1 MKNIKTIATASLLLS
16 FIGATAQTHYDAARF
31 SGNELNGTA
40 RFVGMGGA
48 MSALGADIS
57 VIGSNPAGIG
67 LFRGHDFTT
76 SFGFNATKTASDFG
90 GNTMNEKRNRA
101 SFDQIG
107 FVYTS
112 KIGNRTKLR
121 YVNFGFNYHKSK
133 NFNRQFASGG
143 MLGGLSQTGQMANM
157 IAGTIQSE
165 STLNKEIGDIYNYG
179 MQGYDLPN
187 PYHPTQSLYP
197 YLGVMGV
204 RSELVYVGTDEQGDY
219 LAYMNGIANGY
230 RSVEEG
236 GISDYDFN
244 VSFNVEDRMYFGA
257 TIGVHDVSYRRT
269 SYYTEDVTDKNA
281 SGYYEINNTFSAD
294 GTGFDFKFGAIFRP
308 FEESPFRF
316 GIAVHTPIW
325 YALTDI
331 YSSMMYTRLDGESS
345 TGKPIHVD
353 FKESPQYYTD
363 GDVLRDYQLVTPWRF
378 NVSMGTVVAGNIAL
392 GAEYEFMNYASAKL
406 KYSDGYDMEG
416 QNSYAKEDLK
426 GVHTVRV
433 GAEARILPS
442 LSVRAGYNFSSSVF
456 KESAYKALEGGDA
469 DLRIPGDMRTD
480 TEYFN
485 DFGRNTVTVGLG
497 YRGNRFYADLAYKY
511 DMYKSDFYAFSDD
524 YLSAT
529 KVDNKR
535 HQLLMTLGVHF

>member
-281 SGYYEINNTFSAD
+281 SGYYEINNTFSTD

-524 YLSAT
+524 YLTAT
-529 KVDNKR
+529 KVDNKL

>member
-67 LFRGHDFTT
+67 LFRGHDFTA

-281 SGYYEINNTFSAD
+281 SGYYEINNTFSTD

-524 YLSAT
+524 YLTAT

>member
-16 FIGATAQTHYDAARF
+16 FIGATAQTPYDAARF

-67 LFRGHDFTT
+67 LFRGHDFTA
-76 SFGFNATKTASDFG
+76 SFGFNATKSASDFG

-143 MLGGLSQTGQMANM
+143 MLDGISQTGQMANM
-157 IAGTIQSE
+157 INAWIDGP
-165 STLNKEIGDIYNYG
+165 STLDKQIGDIYNYG
-179 MQGYDLPN
+179 RDTKLPN
-187 PYHPTQSLYP
+187 PYYPNHPNYPLYP

-204 RSELVYVGTDEQGDY
+204 RSGLVYVNKDDLTQ
-219 LAYMNGIANGY
+219 LMYMNGHANGY

-257 TIGVHDVSYRRT
+257 TIGVHDVSYRRS
-269 SYYTEDVTDKNA
+269 SYYTEDVYDKSL
-281 SGYYEINNTFSAD
+281 SGYYEINNTFSTD
-294 GTGFDFKFGAIFRP
+294 GTGFDFKLGAIFRP

-316 GIAVHTPIW
+316 GVAVHTPIW

-331 YSSMMYTRLDGESS
+331 YSSWMYTNLEGLD
-345 TGKPIHVD
+345 PVY
-353 FKESPQYYTD
+353 ESPQYYTD
-363 GDVLRDYQLVTPWRF
+363 GDVLRDYQMVTPWRF

-406 KYSDGYDMEG
+406 KYSDGYDMEE

-456 KESAYKALEGGDA
+456 KESAYKALGA
-469 DLRIPGDMRTD
+469 SDMRTD

-511 DMYKSDFYAFSDD
+511 DMYKSDFYAFSDTS
-524 YLSAT
+524 LTAT

>member
-16 FIGATAQTHYDAARF
+16 FIGATAQTPYDAARF

-143 MLGGLSQTGQMANM
+143 MLEGDMLNGISQTGQMANM
-157 IAGTIQSE
+157 INAWIDGP
-165 STLNKEIGDIYNYG
+165 STLDKQIGDIYNYG
-179 MQGYDLPN
+179 IEDGLTN
-187 PYHPTQSLYP
+187 PYHPTQSPYP

-204 RSELVYVGTDEQGDY
+204 RSELVYVNKDDPTQ
-219 LAYMNGIANGY
+219 LMYMNGHANGY

-244 VSFNVEDRMYFGA
+244 VSFNVEDRMCFGA
-257 TIGVHDVSYRRT
+257 TIGVHDVSYRRS
-269 SYYTEDVTDKNA
+269 SYYTEDVYNNSS
-281 SGYYEINNTFSAD
+281 SGFYEINNLFSTD
-294 GTGFDFKFGAIFRP
+294 GTGFDFKLGAIFRP

-331 YSSMMYTRLDGESS
+331 YSSNMYTYLEDSS
-345 TGKPIHVD
+345 TEKVLVD

-363 GDVLRDYQLVTPWRF
+363 GDVLRDYQMVTPWRF

-406 KYSDGYDMEG
+406 KYSDGYDMEE
-416 QNSYAKEDLK
+416 QNSYAKDDLK

-456 KESAYKALEGGDA
+456 KESAYKALGA
-469 DLRIPGDMRTD
+469 SDMRTD

-511 DMYKSDFYAFSDD
+511 DMYKSDFYAFSDTS
-524 YLSAT
+524 LTAT

>member
-1 MKNIKTIATASLLLS
+1 MDMKNIKTIATASLLLS

-143 MLGGLSQTGQMANM
+143 MLGGISQTGQMANM
-157 IAGTIQSE
+157 INAWIDDP
-165 STLNKEIGDIYNYG
+165 STLDKQIGDIYNYG
-179 MQGYDLPN
+179 IEDGLTN
-187 PYHPTQSLYP
+187 PYHPTQSPYP

-204 RSELVYVGTDEQGDY
+204 RSELVYVNKDDPTQ
-219 LAYMNGIANGY
+219 LMYMNGHANGY

-257 TIGVHDVSYRRT
+257 TIGVHDVSYRRS
-269 SYYTEDVTDKNA
+269 SYYTEDVYNNSS
-281 SGYYEINNTFSAD
+281 SGFYEINNLFSTD

-331 YSSMMYTRLDGESS
+331 YSSNMYTYLEDKN
-345 TGKPIHVD
+345 TQKVLVD

-363 GDVLRDYQLVTPWRF
+363 GDVLRDYQMVTPWRF

-406 KYSDGYDMEG
+406 KYSDGYDIEE
-416 QNSYAKEDLK
+416 QNSYAKDDLK

-456 KESAYKALEGGDA
+456 KESAYKALGA
-469 DLRIPGDMRTD
+469 SDMRTD

-511 DMYKSDFYAFSDD
+511 DMYKSDFYAFSDTS
-524 YLSAT
+524 LTAT

>member
-1 MKNIKTIATASLLLS
+1 MRSRKTIATVSLLLS
-16 FIGATAQTHYDAARF
+16 FMGATAQTHYDAARL
-31 SGNELNGTA
+31 SGSELNGTA

-57 VIGSNPAGIG
+57 VIGTNPAGIG
-67 LFRGHDFTT
+67 LFRGHDFAT
-76 SFGFNATKTASDFG
+76 SFGFNATKTASDFA
-90 GNTMNEKRNRA
+90 GNTMNDKRNRA

-143 MLGGLSQTGQMANM
+143 MLGGISQTGQMASM
-157 IAGTIQSE
+157 LAGTIQSGT
-165 STLNKEIGDIYNYG
+165 TLDKEIGNIYNYG

-187 PYHPTQSLYP
+187 PYHPTQSAYP

-204 RSELVYVGTDEQGDY
+204 RSELLYVASDAQGDY
-219 LAYMNGIANGY
+219 LKYMNGNANGY

-257 TIGVHDVSYRRT
+257 TIGVHDVSYRRS
-269 SYYTEDVTDKNA
+269 SYYTEDVYDKNA
-281 SGYYEINNTFSAD
+281 SGYYEINNLFSTD

-308 FEESPFRF
+308 IEESPFRF
-316 GIAVHTPIW
+316 GVAVHTPIW

-331 YSSMMYTRLDGESS
+331 YSSVMYTRLDGQTS
-345 TGKPIHVD
+345 TGAPLHVD
-353 FKESPQYYTD
+353 FEESPQFYTD
-363 GDVLRDYQLVTPWRF
+363 GDVLRDYQMVTPWRF

-392 GAEYEFMNYASAKL
+392 GAEYEFMNYNSVKL

-426 GVHTVRV
+426 GVHTFRV
-433 GAEARILPS
+433 GAEARILPAVS
-442 LSVRAGYNFSSSVF
+442 LRAGYNFSTSLF
-456 KESAYKALEGGDA
+456 KESAYKALEA
-469 DLRIPGDMRTD
+469 SDMRTD

-485 DFGRNTVTVGLG
+485 DFDRNTVTVGLG

-511 DMYKSDFYAFSDD
+511 DMYKSDFYAFSDSS
-524 YLSAT
+524 LEAT

-535 HQLLMTLGVHF
+535 HQLLMTIGVHF

>member
-16 FIGATAQTHYDAARF
+16 FIGATAQTPYDAARF

-67 LFRGHDFTT
+67 LFRGHDFTA

-143 MLGGLSQTGQMANM
+143 MLGGISQTGQMANM
-157 IAGTIQSE
+157 INAWIDGP
-165 STLNKEIGDIYNYG
+165 STLDKQIGDIYNYG

-187 PYHPTQSLYP
+187 PYHPTQSPYP

-204 RSELVYVGTDEQGDY
+204 RSELVYVGTDEKGDY
-219 LAYMNGIANGY
+219 LDYMRGTANGY

-269 SYYTEDVTDKNA
+269 SYYTEDVVDYIDNPKVG
-281 SGYYEINNTFSAD
+281 GYYEINNTFSTD

-363 GDVLRDYQLVTPWRF
+363 GDVLRDYQMVTPWRF

-406 KYSDGYDMEG
+406 KYSDGYDMEE
-416 QNSYAKEDLK
+416 QNSYAKDDLK

-456 KESAYKALEGGDA
+456 KESAYKALGA
-469 DLRIPGDMRTD
+469 SDMRTD

-511 DMYKSDFYAFSDD
+511 DMYKSDFYAFSDTS
-524 YLSAT
+524 LTAT

>member
-16 FIGATAQTHYDAARF
+16 FIGATAQTPYDAARF

-67 LFRGHDFTT
+67 LFRGHDFTA

-143 MLGGLSQTGQMANM
+143 MLGGISQTGQMANM
-157 IAGTIQSE
+157 INAWIDGP
-165 STLNKEIGDIYNYG
+165 STLDKQIGDIYNYG
-179 MQGYDLPN
+179 IEDGLTN
-187 PYHPTQSLYP
+187 PYHPTQSPYP

-204 RSELVYVGTDEQGDY
+204 RSELVYVNKDDLTQ
-219 LAYMNGIANGY
+219 LMYMNGHANGY

-257 TIGVHDVSYRRT
+257 TIGVHDVSYRRS
-269 SYYTEDVTDKNA
+269 SYYTEDVYNNSS
-281 SGYYEINNTFSAD
+281 SGFYEINNLFSTD

-331 YSSMMYTRLDGESS
+331 YSSNMYTYLEDKN
-345 TGKPIHVD
+345 TQKVLVD

-363 GDVLRDYQLVTPWRF
+363 GDVLRDYQMVTPWRF

-406 KYSDGYDMEG
+406 KYSDGYDMEE
-416 QNSYAKEDLK
+416 QNSYAKDDLK

-456 KESAYKALEGGDA
+456 KESAYKALGA
-469 DLRIPGDMRTD
+469 SDMRTD

-511 DMYKSDFYAFSDD
+511 DMYKSDFYAFSDTS
-524 YLSAT
+524 LTAT

>member
-16 FIGATAQTHYDAARF
+16 FIGATAQTPYDAARF

-76 SFGFNATKTASDFG
+76 SFGFNATKSASDFG

-143 MLGGLSQTGQMANM
+143 MLGGISQTGQMANM
-157 IAGTIQSE
+157 INAWIDGP
-165 STLNKEIGDIYNYG
+165 STLDKQIGDIYNYG

-187 PYHPTQSLYP
+187 PYHPTQSPYP

-204 RSELVYVGTDEQGDY
+204 RSGLVYVNKDDPTQ
-219 LAYMNGIANGY
+219 LMYMNGHANGY

-257 TIGVHDVSYRRT
+257 TIGVHDVSYRRS
-269 SYYTEDVTDKNA
+269 SYYTEDVYDK
-281 SGYYEINNTFSAD
+281 SSTGYYEINNTFSTD
-294 GTGFDFKFGAIFRP
+294 GTGFDFKLGAIFRP

-316 GIAVHTPIW
+316 GVAVHTPIW

-331 YSSMMYTRLDGESS
+331 YSSNMYTYLEDKN
-345 TGKPIHVD
+345 TQKVLVD

-406 KYSDGYDMEG
+406 KYSDGYDIEG
-416 QNSYAKEDLK
+416 QNSYAKDDLK

-456 KESAYKALEGGDA
+456 KESAKKKLWEN
-469 DLRIPGDMRTD
+469 DMRTD

-511 DMYKSDFYAFSDD
+511 DMYKSDFYAFSDEELVDD
-524 YLSAT
+524 YLTAT
-529 KVDNKR
+529 KVNNKR

>member
-67 LFRGHDFTT
+67 LFRGYDFTT

-204 RSELVYVGTDEQGDY
+204 RSKLVYVGTDEQGDY

-281 SGYYEINNTFSAD
+281 SGYYEINNTFSTD

-511 DMYKSDFYAFSDD
+511 DMYKSDFYAFSDTS
-524 YLSAT
+524 LTAT

>member
-67 LFRGHDFTT
+67 LFRGHDFTA

-281 SGYYEINNTFSAD
+281 SGYYEINNTFSTD

-363 GDVLRDYQLVTPWRF
+363 GDVLRDYQMVTPWRF

-524 YLSAT
+524 YLTAT

>member
-281 SGYYEINNTFSAD
+281 SGYYEINNTFSTD

-406 KYSDGYDMEG
+406 KYSDGYDIEG
-416 QNSYAKEDLK
+416 QNSYAKDDLK

-456 KESAYKALEGGDA
+456 KESAKKKLWEN
-469 DLRIPGDMRTD
+469 DMRTD

-511 DMYKSDFYAFSDD
+511 DMYKSDFYAFSDEELVDD
-524 YLSAT
+524 YLTAT
-529 KVDNKR
+529 KVNNKR